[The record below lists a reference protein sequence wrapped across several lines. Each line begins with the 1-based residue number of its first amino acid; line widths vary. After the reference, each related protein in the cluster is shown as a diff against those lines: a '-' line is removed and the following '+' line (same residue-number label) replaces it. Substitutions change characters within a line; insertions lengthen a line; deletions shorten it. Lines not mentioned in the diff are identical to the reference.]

1 MKKVLLAITAALALM
16 VSSITPAMAADTKI
30 GVINLQQLLQQL
42 PQMKQISADMKKQF
56 GDREKKI
63 VDAEDQLKKDADSY
77 KRNGAVMSAKDKQ
90 ATEDKL
96 MKQQQELQ
104 QMQISFQRDFQTAQ
118 NKAIDDLLSKIKVV
132 VEKIAVQNQLN
143 LVLINASVAYA
154 DKSLDITDP
163 VLKQMGK

>member
-1 MKKVLLAITAALALM
+1 MKKILLAITAAIALM
-16 VSSITPAMAADTKI
+16 VSSITPAMADTKI

-96 MKQQQELQ
+96 MKQQQDLQ
-104 QMQISFQRDFQTAQ
+104 QMQVSFQRDFQTAQ

-132 VEKIAVQNQLN
+132 VEKIAAQNQLN

>member
-1 MKKVLLAITAALALM
+1 MKKILLAITAALALM
-16 VSSITPAMAADTKI
+16 VSSITPAMADTKI

-132 VEKIAVQNQLN
+132 VEKVAAQNQLN

-154 DKSLDITDP
+154 DKNLDITDP

>member
-132 VEKIAVQNQLN
+132 VEKVAAQNQLN

-154 DKSLDITDP
+154 DKNLDITDP

>member
-16 VSSITPAMAADTKI
+16 VSSITPAMADTKI

-132 VEKIAVQNQLN
+132 VEKVAAQNQLN

-154 DKSLDITDP
+154 DKNLDITDP